1 MVKTF
6 WKTIKRSLL
15 RNKGRFLGNFLVVF
29 ISLALTSGLGALTGQ
44 YEKSFSENYING
56 NAPDLTI
63 KFLKE
68 IDVSSFTKFTTWPGI
83 ESVEAFSSLDTK
95 YDDSYARIYWR
106 DFSKGEIA
114 LPSVIEGRLP
124 TNSQEILV
132 EKGNLNRRYYSLNEE
147 VKLDTSSLFGDSFS
161 NQTYKIVGI
170 VDSALYN
177 SVIKERAMTESEDYL
192 NSIFYFDISSFQSGS
207 LPLSTD
213 VYVRLDL
220 EHEYFSSSYIEKV
233 KSWKSLIES
242 YLKDSVLVTTIEENS
257 SFALFKGY
265 NEKVS
270 KIALV
275 FPFFFI
281 IVCALVNLLTIT
293 RYVKDERAIIG
304 TYRSLGISKGKII
317 FKYSLFSFLSVS
329 LGALSGYL
337 LGTSLLPIAVLPAYQ
352 AVFEMQSCAINF
364 SNLKGIVIAVAT
376 LLISLLITISTV
388 IAYLKET
395 PASLLKEKAPKA
407 GKKIFLEKIPFLWKK
422 ITFSYKNSFRNIFRN
437 KKNSLLT
444 ALSIFGSTFLV
455 LIGFS
460 LLDVSKALINDEI
473 YANVASSMGS
483 ISTLIIIFALA
494 MTISVIYLL
503 TNMNIQDRQR
513 ELATLKVLG
522 YHSKE
527 CSLYTFRE
535 IMIISL
541 SSSLIALPL
550 GALIIAYVF
559 DYLEFGGIEDVQ
571 WYSYLCSFLIINVAT
586 VLTNLFLYPKIKAI
600 DMNTSLKSLD

>member
-6 WKTIKRSLL
+6 WKTIKRSLF

-68 IDVSSFTKFTTWPGI
+68 IDVSSFAKFTDWPGI
-83 ESVEAFSSLDTK
+83 ESIETFSSLDTK
-95 YDDSYARIYWR
+95 YDDSCARIYWR
-106 DFSKGEIA
+106 DFSKGKIA

-124 TNSQEILV
+124 ANSQEILV
-132 EKGNLNRRYYSLNEE
+132 EKGNLNRRYYSLNQE
-147 VKLDTSSLFGDSFS
+147 VKLDTSSLFGASFS

-170 VDSALYN
+170 ANSPLYN
-177 SVIKERAMTESEDYL
+177 SVIKERAMTDGEDYL
-192 NSIFYFDISSFQSGS
+192 NSIFYFDISSFQNGPSS
-207 LPLSTD
+207 LSTD

-233 KSWKSLIES
+233 NSWKSLIES

-270 KIALV
+270 KIALI

-304 TYRSLGISKGKII
+304 TYRSIGIGKGKII

-337 LGTSLLPIAVLPAYQ
+337 LGTSLLPIAILPAYQ
-352 AVFEMQSCAINF
+352 AVFEMESCTLNF
-364 SNLKGIVIAVAT
+364 YNLKGIVVAVAT

-460 LLDVSKALINDEI
+460 LLDVSKALVNDEI

-527 CSLYTFRE
+527 CSLYTFKE

-571 WYSYLCSFLIINVAT
+571 WYSYLCSFLIINAAT
-586 VLTNLFLYPKIKAI
+586 ILTNLFLFPKIKAI